1 MNRLIQADE
10 VSQTRL
16 TREQKEAVGLLSIG
30 TFLEYFD
37 LMLYIHMAVILNELF
52 FPEYDPYAA
61 QLLSA
66 FALCT
71 TYLLRPIEALIF
83 GWIGD
88 TIGRK
93 VTVIITTFMIAFSC
107 IIIASLPTYAEIGI
121 TAAVIVSICRII
133 QGMTSMGE
141 IIGAELYLT
150 ETIKRPQQH
159 MSVALIS
166 FFAVLGATF
175 ALGVAFISTS
185 YNFNW
190 RYAFWFGALVAL
202 VGSVARTTLRE
213 TPEFADAKRRMKMIF
228 TDINENTSILE
239 KNPIWTEKVNKV
251 TALSLF
257 LIHCAWPVCFYLTF
271 IHCGEI
277 LRNNFGYT
285 AEQVIYQNF
294 FVSIVEMLG
303 NLSLIYL
310 GYYVYPLMIL
320 KIRMVIFWVLI
331 LVCLYLLSHARTPFD
346 IFLFQAFIILIIPSL
361 TPAHSILF
369 IYFPVFKRFTYVSF
383 LYAISNTIMYIITSF
398 GLIYLTKYLGN
409 YGLLIIIIPVMIGYS
424 FGILHF
430 EKLEKAAGNY
440 PKKKKWFLLMN

>member
-1 MNRLIQADE
+1 MSKLIQE
-10 VSQTRL
+10 EGLHIQTNLIRQ
-16 TREQKEAVGLLSIG
+16 QKEAVWLLSIG

-37 LMLYIHMAVILNELF
+37 LMLYVHMAVVLNELF
-52 FPEYDPYAA
+52 FPKYDSHAA
-61 QLLSA
+61 QLLLA
-66 FALCT
+66 FTFCA
-71 TYLLRPIEALIF
+71 TYLLRPIGGLIF

-88 TIGRK
+88 NIGRK
-93 VTVIITTFMIAFSC
+93 ATVVITTFMMAISC
-107 IIIASLPTYAEIGI
+107 FIIANLPTYTEIGI
-121 TAAVIVSICRII
+121 TATVIVSICRIV

-150 ETIKRPQQH
+150 ETIKRPQQY
-159 MSVALIS
+159 MSVTLMS
-166 FFAVLGATF
+166 FFSVLGEIF

-190 RYAFWFGALVAL
+190 HYAFWFGGLVAL
-202 VGSVARTTLRE
+202 IGSVARTSLRE

-228 TDINENTSILE
+228 ADINENTSILE
-239 KNPIWTEKVNKV
+239 KNPMWTEKVNKV

-257 LIHCAWPVCFYLTF
+257 LMFCAWPACFYLTF

-285 AEQVIYQNF
+285 VEQVIYQNF
-294 FVSIVEMLG
+294 FVSIVEVLG
-303 NLSLIYL
+303 ILSLVYL
-310 GYYVYPLMIL
+310 CYYVYPLMIL

-331 LVCLYLLSHARTPFD
+331 LICPYLLSHDRTAFD
-346 IFLFQAFIILIIPSL
+346 IFLLQVFILLFLPSL
-361 TPAHSILF
+361 APARSILF
-369 IYFPVFKRFTYVSF
+369 TYFPVFQRFTYVSSLF
-383 LYAISNTIMYIITSF
+383 AIHTTMYIITSF

-409 YGLLIIIIPVMIGYS
+409 YGLLIIIIPVMIGYT

-430 EKLEKAAGNY
+430 EKLEKTAGKY

>member
-1 MNRLIQADE
+1 
-10 VSQTRL
+10 
-16 TREQKEAVGLLSIG
+16 
-30 TFLEYFD
+30 
-37 LMLYIHMAVILNELF
+37 MLY
-52 FPEYDPYAA
+52 
-61 QLLSA
+61 
-66 FALCT
+66 
-71 TYLLRPIEALIF
+71 
-83 GWIGD
+83 
-88 TIGRK
+88 
-93 VTVIITTFMIAFSC
+93 
-107 IIIASLPTYAEIGI
+107 
-121 TAAVIVSICRII
+121 
-133 QGMTSMGE
+133 
-141 IIGAELYLT
+141 
-150 ETIKRPQQH
+150 
-159 MSVALIS
+159 
-166 FFAVLGATF
+166 LGATF

-202 VGSVARTTLRE
+202 VGSLARTTLRE
-213 TPEFADAKRRMKMIF
+213 TPEFADVKRRMKMIF
-228 TDINENTSILE
+228 TDINENSSILE
-239 KNPIWTEKVNKV
+239 KNPIWTEKVNKA
-251 TALSLF
+251 TTLSLF
-257 LIHCAWPVCFYLTF
+257 LIFCAWPVCFYLTF
-271 IHCGEI
+271 IHCGKI

-346 IFLFQAFIILIIPSL
+346 IFLFQAFIILIIPGL

-369 IYFPVFKRFTYVSF
+369 TYFPVFKRFTYVSF

-398 GLIYLTKYLGN
+398 GFIYLTKYLGN

-424 FGILHF
+424 FGIFHF
-430 EKLEKAAGNY
+430 KKLEKATGNY